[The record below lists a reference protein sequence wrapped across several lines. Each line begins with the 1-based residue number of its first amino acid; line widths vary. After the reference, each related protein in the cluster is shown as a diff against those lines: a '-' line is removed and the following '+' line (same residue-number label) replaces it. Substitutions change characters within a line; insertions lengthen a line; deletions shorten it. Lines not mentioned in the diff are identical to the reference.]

1 MKEIFVFA
9 DWINLTE
16 TMKMG
21 ILKSEISKG
30 EEVFSFEYSESWL
43 NSGYAQEIDP
53 DLRLFTG
60 PQYLNDSKPN
70 FGLFLDS

>member
-60 PQYLNDSKPN
+60 SQYLNDSKPN